1 MVEALAVITVTILA
15 VISPGA
21 DFALVTRNSMLRSR
35 RAGVL
40 AAAGISLGV
49 LVHVSYAMAGV
60 GLLAAHA
67 TTLLSLIRMA
77 GAAYLVY
84 LGAQMLRALP
94 GQGAGTTGEAPAI
107 SDLAALRSGFLTNAL
122 NPKTTL
128 FIVSLFTQVI
138 QPSTPIATQLAYGTF
153 MSLAHLAWFVLVAL
167 AFSSEA
173 AQRLAGDYR
182 HRIERC
188 IGAVLVTL
196 GLSLAATSLGA

>member
-1 MVEALAVITVTILA
+1 MIEALAVVTVTILA

-40 AAAGISLGV
+40 TAAGISLGV

-67 TTLLSLIRMA
+67 VTLLSSLRMA
-77 GAAYLVY
+77 GAAYLIY
-84 LGAQMLRALP
+84 LGVQMLRAVP
-94 GQGAGTTGEAPAI
+94 GERAGTAGDAPAI
-107 SDLAALRSGFLTNAL
+107 SDFAALRSGFLTNAL

-138 QPSTPIATQLAYGTF
+138 QPSTPILTQLAYGTF
-153 MSLAHLAWFVLVAL
+153 MSLAHLVWFVLVAC

-173 AQRLAGDYR
+173 AQRVAGNYR
-182 HRIERC
+182 HRVEHC
-188 IGAVLVTL
+188 IGAVLVAL
-196 GLSLAATSLGA
+196 GLSLAAASFGT